1 MDEDGIPVQNP
12 PVAVGEEAAGA
23 GYAAAI
29 QPPPLIG
36 NSSFLITNTMLHL
49 LNTKGLFGGLPKEDP
64 NRHLRNFLG
73 VCSTNVHPGVSMEAV
88 RLRLFPYS
96 LTGEATAWL
105 DDLPSGSITTWEELT
120 EAFLK
125 KFFPPSRMLQLRDE
139 INNFRQLPDE
149 ALHETWTRFKKK
161 VKSCPKHG
169 LPDGVLLQTFYR
181 SLDAVNKSVAN
192 NIAEGSLMDNS
203 YATVCELL
211 DKLTETN
218 EAWHTRDSEVGGGSS
233 SKHVLTR
240 EMIKK
245 EEERDESMAKL
256 VTQMDLLT
264 KHVMGGGSKK
274 VNAVETCEGVP
285 PDEQCFQMYD
295 EEASYVNNLREGSR
309 PNYHGPNQGSWRQGQ
324 GNQGWNREQGHANW
338 RDHRDNNQGGYHNH
352 RTTNPYVPPKGNQPI
367 AGQSPNKDSTN
378 SKIEEM
384 LSRVL
389 TKVESTD
396 TFCKETRDEVKS
408 MGQIV
413 SSHST
418 SIKQL
423 ESQLGQ
429 ISAILN
435 QRQKGSLPSDTVAN
449 PRNDGDHKCN
459 AITTRSGRTVGESEL
474 VKENVLGDEDKMVEE
489 PITDKDLPEINDAS
503 ESKKAAEEVPRASP
517 PVMRPPPPFPQRLAK
532 KVEDGKFLKFIDRL
546 KGLSINI
553 PLVEALEQ
561 MPGYAK
567 FMKDLVTKRRNPGSE
582 TLGGTHHCS
591 AIVTKALVHKKEDPG
606 AFTIPCTIGKYKFA
620 KALCD
625 LGASINLMPLSIFNK
640 LGLGTPRPT
649 TMRLLMAD
657 RTVKRPTGILYD
669 VLVRV
674 DKFIFPADFVI
685 LDCEVDFEVPIILG
699 RPFLATGRAL
709 VDVERGDLK
718 FRMNDEEITFHIC
731 KSMKQPADMSVVS
744 VIDTIDE
751 AMETTIEQEHIGDML
766 AAVIMNY
773 EWDDEK
779 EFEEMVNALIGMGS
793 YHFNPKK
800 LDLDLENRATPPA
813 KPSII
818 EPPTL
823 ELKPLPSHLR
833 YEFLGLNTTLPV
845 IISARLTDE
854 QRERLMVILRRYK
867 KAIGWSIADI
877 QGIPPGICTHKIQ
890 LDEDCEPSVEHQR
903 RLNPPMQEVVK
914 VEIIKWLDAVVVYP
928 ISDSSWVSPVQC
940 VPKKGG
946 ITVVANDKNEL
957 IPTRKVTGW
966 RVCMDYRKLNK
977 WTKKDHFP
985 MPFMDQML
993 DRLAGRDYYCFLD
1006 GYSGYNQISI
1016 APEDQEKT
1024 TFTCPYGTF
1033 AFKRMP
1039 FGLCNAPATFQRC
1052 MMSIF
1057 SDMVE
1062 ESIEIFMDDFSV
1074 VGDSFDECLLNLAQV
1089 LKRCEETNLV
1099 LNWEKCLF
1107 MVREGIVLG
1116 HKISEK
1122 GLEVDQV
1129 KIEVIVKLPPPISV
1143 KGVRSFLGHAGFYRR
1158 FVKDFSKIANPLC
1171 KLLEKESK
1179 FVFDDACLK
1188 AFEVLKER
1196 LTSAPIIIAPDWSQ
1210 PFELM
1215 CDASGFAMGA
1225 VLGQKRDKIFH
1236 PIYYASKTLNSA
1248 QRNYTVTEQELLA
1261 IVFAFEKFRAY
1272 LLGTHVIVHTDH
1284 AALRYLMTKKD
1295 AKPRLIRWVL
1305 LLQEFDFEVKDRKG
1319 CENQVADHLSR
1330 LEEGGRPL
1338 DGLEINESFP
1348 DEQVM
1353 AGSHDMIPWYADF
1366 ANFHASDIMPGDLNF
1381 HQKKKF
1387 LSDARKFYW
1396 DEPYLFRVC
1405 ADNIIRRCIPEVEMM
1420 PIIEACHSSPVGGH
1434 HSSARTAAKVL
1445 QSGFYWPTIY
1455 QDAHDFVKACDQCQR
1470 HGGISRRHELP
1481 MTPILEVELFDVW
1494 GIDFMGP
1501 FVSSYSNKYI
1511 LVAVDYV
1518 SKWVEAIALPNNE
1531 GRSVTAFLKRYVFS
1545 RFGTPR
1551 AIISDGGSHFCN
1563 RLFRTLLEKYG
1574 VKHKV
1579 ATPYHP
1585 QTSGQVEVSN
1595 REIKS
1600 ILSKT
1605 VNANRTDWSKK
1616 LDDALW
1622 AYRTAYKT
1630 PIGMSPYQLVFGK
1643 ACHLPVELEHKAL
1656 WALKKL
1662 NLEWGDASNLRLEQI
1677 NELDEFRLKA
1687 YASSALYKAR
1697 MKHFHDKKILSREF
1711 SPGDRVLLFNSRLRL
1726 FPGKLK
1732 SKWSGPFEV
1741 TQVYPHG
1748 AIEIAC
1754 PNGDRI
1760 KVNGQRVKQYL
1771 GLPNELETK
1780 SIEEIY
1786 LNEP

>member
-1 MDEDGIPVQNP
+1 
-12 PVAVGEEAAGA
+12 
-23 GYAAAI
+23 
-29 QPPPLIG
+29 
-36 NSSFLITNTMLHL
+36 
-49 LNTKGLFGGLPKEDP
+49 
-64 NRHLRNFLG
+64 
-73 VCSTNVHPGVSMEAV
+73 
-88 RLRLFPYS
+88 
-96 LTGEATAWL
+96 
-105 DDLPSGSITTWEELT
+105 
-120 EAFLK
+120 
-125 KFFPPSRMLQLRDE
+125 
-139 INNFRQLPDE
+139 
-149 ALHETWTRFKKK
+149 
-161 VKSCPKHG
+161 
-169 LPDGVLLQTFYR
+169 
-181 SLDAVNKSVAN
+181 
-192 NIAEGSLMDNS
+192 
-203 YATVCELL
+203 
-211 DKLTETN
+211 
-218 EAWHTRDSEVGGGSS
+218 
-233 SKHVLTR
+233 
-240 EMIKK
+240 
-245 EEERDESMAKL
+245 
-256 VTQMDLLT
+256 
-264 KHVMGGGSKK
+264 
-274 VNAVETCEGVP
+274 
-285 PDEQCFQMYD
+285 
-295 EEASYVNNLREGSR
+295 
-309 PNYHGPNQGSWRQGQ
+309 
-324 GNQGWNREQGHANW
+324 
-338 RDHRDNNQGGYHNH
+338 
-352 RTTNPYVPPKGNQPI
+352 
-367 AGQSPNKDSTN
+367 
-378 SKIEEM
+378 
-384 LSRVL
+384 
-389 TKVESTD
+389 
-396 TFCKETRDEVKS
+396 
-408 MGQIV
+408 
-413 SSHST
+413 
-418 SIKQL
+418 
-423 ESQLGQ
+423 
-429 ISAILN
+429 
-435 QRQKGSLPSDTVAN
+435 
-449 PRNDGDHKCN
+449 
-459 AITTRSGRTVGESEL
+459 
-474 VKENVLGDEDKMVEE
+474 MVEE
-489 PITDKDLPEINDAS
+489 PMVAEEEANPKNMRAGIEEPIVNKDLPEINDAS
-503 ESKKAAEEVPRASP
+503 ESKEAAEEVPRASP

-532 KVEDGKFLKFIDRL
+532 KAEDGKFLKFIERL
-546 KGLSINI
+546 KDLSINI

-567 FMKDLVTKRRNPGSE
+567 FMKDLVTKRRSPGIE

-657 RTVKRPTGILYD
+657 RTVKRPIGILYD

-731 KSMKQPADMSVVS
+731 KSMKQPADMSLVS

-751 AMETTIEQEHIGDML
+751 AMETTIEHEHIGDML

-773 EWDDEK
+773 EWDNEK

-793 YHFNPKK
+793 YHLNPKR

-833 YEFLGLNTTLPV
+833 YEFLGLNNTLPV

-854 QRERLMVILRRYK
+854 QRGRLMVILRRYK

-914 VEIIKWLDAVVVYP
+914 VEIIKWLDAGVVYP

-1006 GYSGYNQISI
+1006 GYSGYNQITI

-1074 VGDSFDECLLNLAQV
+1074 VGDSFDE
-1089 LKRCEETNLV
+1089 
-1099 LNWEKCLF
+1099 

-1188 AFEVLKER
+1188 AFEALKER

-1248 QRNYTVTEQELLA
+1248 QMNYTVTEQELLA

-1366 ANFHASDIMPGDLNF
+1366 ANFHASDIMPMDLNF

-1387 LSDARKFYW
+1387 L
-1396 DEPYLFRVC
+1396 
-1405 ADNIIRRCIPEVEMM
+1405 I
-1420 PIIEACHSSPVGGH
+1420 
-1434 HSSARTAAKVL
+1434 
-1445 QSGFYWPTIY
+1445 
-1455 QDAHDFVKACDQCQR
+1455 
-1470 HGGISRRHELP
+1470 
-1481 MTPILEVELFDVW
+1481 ELFDVW

-1501 FVSSYSNKYI
+1501 FVSSYNNKYI

-1518 SKWVEAIALPNNE
+1518 SKWVEAVALPNNE
-1531 GRSVTAFLKRYVFS
+1531 GRSVTAFLKRVIFS

-1563 RLFRTLLEKYG
+1563 RLFKTLLEKYG

-1585 QTSGQVEVSN
+1585 QTIGQVEVSN

-1605 VNANRTDWSKK
+1605 VNANRTDWSRK

-1662 NLEWGDASNLRLEQI
+1662 NLEWGDASNLRLEQL

-1687 YASSALYKAR
+1687 YASSSLYKAR
-1697 MKHFHDKKILSREF
+1697 MKHFHDKKILQREF
-1711 SPGDRVLLFNSRLRL
+1711 SIGDRVLLFNSRLRL

-1732 SKWSGPFEV
+1732 SKWSGPFEI
-1741 TQVYPHG
+1741 TQVFPSG
-1748 AIEIAC
+1748 AIELVC
-1754 PNGDRI
+1754 PSGNKI
-1760 KVNGQRVKQYL
+1760 KVNGQRVKHYWGSQ
-1771 GLPNELETK
+1771 NEAK
-1780 SIEEIY
+1780 IIEVFI

>member
-1 MDEDGIPVQNP
+1 
-12 PVAVGEEAAGA
+12 
-23 GYAAAI
+23 
-29 QPPPLIG
+29 
-36 NSSFLITNTMLHL
+36 
-49 LNTKGLFGGLPKEDP
+49 
-64 NRHLRNFLG
+64 
-73 VCSTNVHPGVSMEAV
+73 
-88 RLRLFPYS
+88 
-96 LTGEATAWL
+96 
-105 DDLPSGSITTWEELT
+105 
-120 EAFLK
+120 
-125 KFFPPSRMLQLRDE
+125 
-139 INNFRQLPDE
+139 
-149 ALHETWTRFKKK
+149 
-161 VKSCPKHG
+161 
-169 LPDGVLLQTFYR
+169 
-181 SLDAVNKSVAN
+181 
-192 NIAEGSLMDNS
+192 
-203 YATVCELL
+203 
-211 DKLTETN
+211 
-218 EAWHTRDSEVGGGSS
+218 
-233 SKHVLTR
+233 
-240 EMIKK
+240 
-245 EEERDESMAKL
+245 MAKL

-295 EEASYVNNLREGSR
+295 EE
-309 PNYHGPNQGSWRQGQ
+309 
-324 GNQGWNREQGHANW
+324 
-338 RDHRDNNQGGYHNH
+338 
-352 RTTNPYVPPKGNQPI
+352 
-367 AGQSPNKDSTN
+367 
-378 SKIEEM
+378 
-384 LSRVL
+384 
-389 TKVESTD
+389 
-396 TFCKETRDEVKS
+396 
-408 MGQIV
+408 
-413 SSHST
+413 
-418 SIKQL
+418 
-423 ESQLGQ
+423 
-429 ISAILN
+429 
-435 QRQKGSLPSDTVAN
+435 KGSLPSDTVAN
-449 PRNDGDHKCN
+449 PRNDDDHKCN
-459 AITTRSGRTVGESEL
+459 AITTRSGRTVGESVS

-503 ESKKAAEEVPRASP
+503 ESKKAVDEVPRASP

-532 KVEDGKFLKFIDRL
+532 KAEDGKFLKFIDRL
-546 KGLSINI
+546 KELSINI
-553 PLVEALEQ
+553 PLVE
-561 MPGYAK
+561 
-567 FMKDLVTKRRNPGSE
+567 
-582 TLGGTHHCS
+582 
-591 AIVTKALVHKKEDPG
+591 
-606 AFTIPCTIGKYKFA
+606 
-620 KALCD
+620 
-625 LGASINLMPLSIFNK
+625 
-640 LGLGTPRPT
+640 
-649 TMRLLMAD
+649 
-657 RTVKRPTGILYD
+657 
-669 VLVRV
+669 
-674 DKFIFPADFVI
+674 
-685 LDCEVDFEVPIILG
+685 
-699 RPFLATGRAL
+699 GRAL

-731 KSMKQPADMSVVS
+731 KSMKQPTDMSVVS

-766 AAVIMNY
+766 EAVIMNY

-793 YHFNPKK
+793 YHLNPKK
-800 LDLDLENRATPPA
+800 LDLDLENRAAPPA

-833 YEFLGLNTTLPV
+833 YEFLGLNNTLPV

-867 KAIGWSIADI
+867 K
-877 QGIPPGICTHKIQ
+877 
-890 LDEDCEPSVEHQR
+890 
-903 RLNPPMQEVVK
+903 
-914 VEIIKWLDAVVVYP
+914 
-928 ISDSSWVSPVQC
+928 
-940 VPKKGG
+940 
-946 ITVVANDKNEL
+946 
-957 IPTRKVTGW
+957 
-966 RVCMDYRKLNK
+966 
-977 WTKKDHFP
+977 
-985 MPFMDQML
+985 
-993 DRLAGRDYYCFLD
+993 
-1006 GYSGYNQISI
+1006 
-1016 APEDQEKT
+1016 
-1024 TFTCPYGTF
+1024 

-1074 VGDSFDECLLNLAQV
+1074 VGDSFDECLQNLAQV

-1116 HKISEK
+1116 
-1122 GLEVDQV
+1122 
-1129 KIEVIVKLPPPISV
+1129 
-1143 KGVRSFLGHAGFYRR
+1143 FYIR

-1179 FVFDDACLK
+1179 FVFDDSCLK
-1188 AFEVLKER
+1188 AFKVLKER

-1248 QRNYTVTEQELLA
+1248 QMNYTVTEQELLA

-1366 ANFHASDIMPGDLNF
+1366 ANFHASDIMPVDLSF

-1387 LSDARKFYW
+1387 L
-1396 DEPYLFRVC
+1396 
-1405 ADNIIRRCIPEVEMM
+1405 I
-1420 PIIEACHSSPVGGH
+1420 
-1434 HSSARTAAKVL
+1434 
-1445 QSGFYWPTIY
+1445 
-1455 QDAHDFVKACDQCQR
+1455 
-1470 HGGISRRHELP
+1470 
-1481 MTPILEVELFDVW
+1481 ELFDVW

-1501 FVSSYSNKYI
+1501 FVSSYSNRYI

-1518 SKWVEAIALPNNE
+1518 SKWVEAVALPNNE
-1531 GRSVTAFLKRYVFS
+1531 GRSVTVFLKRVILS

-1551 AIISDGGSHFCN
+1551 VIISDGGSHFCN
-1563 RLFRTLLEKYG
+1563 RLFKTLLEKYG

-1579 ATPYHP
+1579 STPYHP

-1605 VNANRTDWSKK
+1605 VNANRTDWSRK

-1643 ACHLPVELEHKAL
+1643 ACHLPVELKHKAL

-1662 NLEWGDASNLRLEQI
+1662 NLEWGDASNLRLEQM

-1687 YASSALYKAR
+1687 YASSSLYKAR
-1697 MKHFHDKKILSREF
+1697 MKHFHDKEILQREF
-1711 SPGDRVLLFNSRLRL
+1711 SIGDRVLLFNYRLWL

-1732 SKWSGPFEV
+1732 SKWSGPFEI
-1741 TQVYPHG
+1741 TQVFPSG
-1748 AIEIAC
+1748 AIELVC
-1754 PNGDRI
+1754 PSGNKI
-1760 KVNGQRVKQYL
+1760 KVNGQRVKHYWGSQ
-1771 GLPNELETK
+1771 NEAK
-1780 SIEEIY
+1780 IIEVFI